1 MRSTRVLP
9 EQAASSVASVNAAAM
24 RMSGKPIVMTEPQP
38 KAAAASLAVEPPDS
52 AAPSA
57 QPRSGLSVRASE
69 RVYPPAAS
77 RSLTYSAIGRLV

>member
-24 RMSGKPIVMTEPQP
+24 RMSGEPIVMTEPQP
-38 KAAAASLAVEPPDS
+38 KAAAASLRSSRPIPPNLRHNRDR
-52 AAPSA
+52 A
-57 QPRSGLSVRASE
+57 LSVPASE